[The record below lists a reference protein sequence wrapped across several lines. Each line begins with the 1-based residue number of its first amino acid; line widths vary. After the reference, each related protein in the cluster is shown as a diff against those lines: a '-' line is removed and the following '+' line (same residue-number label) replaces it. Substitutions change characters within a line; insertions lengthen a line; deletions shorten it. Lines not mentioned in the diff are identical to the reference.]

1 MLLYINNYFDEL
13 IDKLYLIIIEIR
25 LMKILN
31 KHKVLKILQ
40 MIYKIIYNSFKI

>member
-31 KHKVLKILQ
+31 K
-40 MIYKIIYNSFKI
+40 SFKNIIDNI